1 MKKSERIQVLVD
13 LHSEHEK
20 TALKA
25 LGRCQQQCIELD
37 KQLQSLRVYR
47 QEYVKKYDAGGNQTV
62 SVSRL
67 LEFRA
72 FIDKLDKAI
81 ELQQQAVDDK
91 NRELKGVRK
100 NWEQKH
106 QKTQSLQKITD
117 QAVSDEI
124 KQIDRQEQAAQD
136 ERASRFGR
144 KNGMESA

>member
-1 MKKSERIQVLVD
+1 MKKSERIQVLVN

-20 TALKA
+20 MALKV

-47 QEYVKKYDAGGNQTV
+47 QEYVKKYDAGENQTV
-62 SVSRL
+62 SVCRL

-91 NRELKGVRK
+91 NRELQGVRK

-124 KQIDRQEQAAQD
+124 KQIDKQEQAAQD
-136 ERASRFGR
+136 EHASRFGR